1 MYLRDIQTDQ
11 AANGVMDSYD
21 SLVDL
26 LESIEHFLRRLDIYT
41 RIPPT
46 AAMNEILA
54 KILVELISTLALAT
68 RELKQGRSSESVL
81 IGIHLTDHIT
91 VKSVKELFGENDIE
105 AVLQRLDRLTQDEAK
120 TTAGEIL
127 KVIYSLVQ
135 NMTVIMN
142 SEQIHSASH

>member
-1 MYLRDIQTDQ
+1 MYLRDIQTGQ

-26 LESIEHFLRRLDIYT
+26 LESIERFLRHLDIYT
-41 RIPPT
+41 RILPT

-54 KILVELISTLALAT
+54 KILVELSSTLALAT

-91 VKSVKELFGENDIE
+91 VKSVKELSGEKDIE

-120 TTAGEIL
+120 TTAAEIL

-142 SEQIHSASH
+142 SEQIRSASH